1 MVYSTVFVFGS
12 LHQFSANKNILGV
25 DSTSQISIHQVAA
38 FNVKN
43 HSVEAAVEMVS
54 EMDIPRLQS
63 HCCNLNMANSS
74 LEWLILN
81 KTKEC

>member
-43 HSVEAAVEMVS
+43 HSVEAAVEIVGKDGHS
-54 EMDIPRLQS
+54 KT
-63 HCCNLNMANSS
+63 ASS
-74 LEWLILN
+74 LLQPKHG
-81 KTKEC
+81 KTPHWNG